1 MTRPTPTSSESH
13 VHPLPAPQESRV
25 LDTDV
30 GAIIGALTLV
40 VVGLWSRHGGVT
52 SLGDSAAKTYTSLA
66 QLTGLLCSEAGLLG
80 LILITR
86 TPLMERRYGLDRM
99 FNLHR
104 LLGEAMAIFLALHI
118 AFSIAAWAIPN
129 GTIDAIQS
137 LTGKESYMALTT
149 VGSVIVLIVTISSL
163 KWFRNKLSYEM
174 WYFVHLTAY
183 FGLAASFSHQIVLGT
198 DFADDALA
206 RGFWVAI
213 HVALVAWIIWSRWG
227 RFVVAVARPL
237 RVSAVTHE
245 AEGITSVVLSGK
257 HLGKAKAQGG
267 QFYLVRQLVKG
278 RWWQANPFS
287 LSAQPTTAGL
297 RFTVKSRGE
306 ASNAFTNI
314 ALGTRVIVEGPYG
327 VCTPDVVNSEKVL
340 LVGGGIGIGPVM
352 SFLEQ
357 LKPEHEPI
365 VLYRVSS
372 EQEMSQVKELE
383 GLATARNGSVHTLV
397 GPRATL
403 KVADPFSAEV
413 LLKAVPDL
421 AQRVVIVAGPESM
434 VKAVQRGARAA
445 GVPVENIHA
454 ERAWW

>member
-1 MTRPTPTSSESH
+1 MTRPTPTSSMSQ

-40 VVGLWSRHGGVT
+40 VVGLWSRHGGVPA
-52 SLGDSAAKTYTSLA
+52 LGDSAAKTYTSLA

-99 FNLHR
+99 FNWHR

-118 AFSIAAWAIPN
+118 AFSVAAWAIPN
-129 GTIDAIQS
+129 GTINAIQS
-137 LTGKESYMALTT
+137 LTGREPYMALTS
-149 VGSVIVLIVTISSL
+149 VGSVIVLLVTISSL

-174 WYFVHLTAY
+174 WYFMHLTAY

-198 DFADDALA
+198 DFTDDALA

-213 HVALVAWIIWSRWG
+213 HVVLVAWIIWSRWG
-227 RFVVAVARPL
+227 RFFVALARPL
-237 RVSAVTHE
+237 RVSGVTHE
-245 AEGITSVVLSGK
+245 AEGITSVVLSGT

-267 QFYLVRQLVKG
+267 QFYLVRQMVKG

-297 RFTVKSRGE
+297 RFTVKARGE
-306 ASNAFTNI
+306 SSNAFTNI

-357 LKPEHEPI
+357 LTSQHEPI

-372 EQEMSQVKELE
+372 EQEMSHVKELE
-383 GLATARNGSVHTLV
+383 ALATARCGSVHTLV

-403 KVADPFSAEV
+403 KVADPFNAES
-413 LLKAVPDL
+413 LLKAVPDI
-421 AQRVVIVAGPESM
+421 AQRIVIVAGPESM

>member
-1 MTRPTPTSSESH
+1 
-13 VHPLPAPQESRV
+13 
-25 LDTDV
+25 
-30 GAIIGALTLV
+30 
-40 VVGLWSRHGGVT
+40 
-52 SLGDSAAKTYTSLA
+52 
-66 QLTGLLCSEAGLLG
+66 
-80 LILITR
+80 
-86 TPLMERRYGLDRM
+86 
-99 FNLHR
+99 
-104 LLGEAMAIFLALHI
+104 MAFFLALHI
-118 AFSIAAWAIPN
+118 AFSVAAWAIPSGMVN
-129 GTIDAIQS
+129 AIQS
-137 LTGKESYMALTT
+137 LTGEEPYMALTS
-149 VGSVIVLIVTISSL
+149 VGSVIVLLVTISSL

-227 RFVVAVARPL
+227 RFFVALARPL

-245 AEGITSVVLSGK
+245 AEGITSVVLSGT
-257 HLGKAKAQGG
+257 HLRKAKAQGG

-278 RWWQANPFS
+278 RWWQSNPFS

-314 ALGTRVIVEGPYG
+314 ALGTRVVVEGPYG

-357 LKPEHEPI
+357 LTTQHEPI

-372 EQEMSQVKELE
+372 EQEMAHVEELE
-383 GLATARNGSVHTLV
+383 TLATARNGNVHTLI
-397 GPRATL
+397 GHRATL
-403 KVADPFSAEV
+403 KVSDPFSAEV

-421 AQRVVIVAGPESM
+421 VQRVVIVAGPESM

>member
-1 MTRPTPTSSESH
+1 MTRPTPTSSESQ

-99 FNLHR
+99 FNWHR

-118 AFSIAAWAIPN
+118 AFSVAAWAIPS
-129 GTIDAIQS
+129 GTMNAIQS
-137 LTGKESYMALTT
+137 LTGEEPYMALTS
-149 VGSVIVLIVTISSL
+149 VGSVIVLLVTISSL

-198 DFADDALA
+198 DFADDSLA
-206 RGFWVAI
+206 RSFWVAI

-227 RFVVAVARPL
+227 RFFVALARPL

-245 AEGITSVVLSGK
+245 AEGITSVVLSGA
-257 HLGKAKAQGG
+257 HLRKAKAQGG

-278 RWWQANPFS
+278 RWWQSNPFS

-297 RFTVKSRGE
+297 RFTVKARGE
-306 ASNAFTNI
+306 SSNAFTNI

-357 LKPEHEPI
+357 LTPQHEPI

-372 EQEMSQVKELE
+372 EQEMSQVKGIEA
-383 GLATARNGSVHTLV
+383 LATARNGSVHTLV

-403 KVADPFSAEV
+403 KVADPFSADA

>member
-1 MTRPTPTSSESH
+1 
-13 VHPLPAPQESRV
+13 
-25 LDTDV
+25 V
-30 GAIIGALTLV
+30 GAVIGALTLV

-99 FNLHR
+99 FNWHR

-118 AFSIAAWAIPN
+118 AFSVAAWAIPG
-129 GTIDAIQS
+129 GTVNAIQS
-137 LTGKESYMALTT
+137 LTGEEPYMALTS
-149 VGSVIVLIVTISSL
+149 VGSVIILLVTISSL

-198 DFADDALA
+198 DFADDSLA

-213 HVALVAWIIWSRWG
+213 HVALIAWVIWSRWG
-227 RFVVAVARPL
+227 RFFVAVARPL

-245 AEGITSVVLSGK
+245 AEGITSVVLSGT

-278 RWWQANPFS
+278 RWWQSNPFS

-306 ASNAFTNI
+306 SSNAFTNI

-357 LKPEHEPI
+357 LTTQHEPI

-372 EQEMSQVKELE
+372 EQEMSHVKELE
-383 GLATARNGSVHTLV
+383 ALAAARSGSVHTLV
-397 GPRATL
+397 GHRATL
-403 KVADPFSAEV
+403 KVADPFSSDV

-445 GVPVENIHA
+445 GVPAENIHA

>member
-1 MTRPTPTSSESH
+1 MTRPTPTSSESQ

-99 FNLHR
+99 FNWHR

-118 AFSIAAWAIPN
+118 AFGVAAWAIPG
-129 GTIDAIQS
+129 GTMNAIQS
-137 LTGKESYMALTT
+137 LTGEEPYMALTS
-149 VGSVIVLIVTISSL
+149 VGSVIVLLVTISSL

-198 DFADDALA
+198 DFADDSLA

-227 RFVVAVARPL
+227 RFFVALARPL

-245 AEGITSVVLSGK
+245 AQGITSVVLSGA
-257 HLGKAKAQGG
+257 HLRKAKAQGG

-278 RWWQANPFS
+278 RWWQSNPFS

-306 ASNAFTNI
+306 SSNAFTNI

-357 LKPEHEPI
+357 LTPQHEPI

-372 EQEMSQVKELE
+372 EQEMSQVKGIE
-383 GLATARNGSVHTLV
+383 GLATARNGSVQTLV

-403 KVADPFSAEV
+403 KVADPFSADA

>member
-1 MTRPTPTSSESH
+1 MTRPTPTSSESQ

-30 GAIIGALTLV
+30 GAVIGALTLV
-40 VVGLWSRHGGVT
+40 VVGLWSRHGGVAD
-52 SLGDSAAKTYTSLA
+52 LGDSAAKTYISLA

-99 FNLHR
+99 FNWHR
-104 LLGEAMAIFLALHI
+104 LLGEAMAMFLALHI
-118 AFSIAAWAIPN
+118 AFSVAAWAIPN
-129 GTIDAIQS
+129 GTMNAIQS
-137 LTGKESYMALTT
+137 LTGKESYMALTS
-149 VGSVIVLIVTISSL
+149 VGSVIILLVTISSL

-198 DFADDALA
+198 DFADDVLA

-213 HVALVAWIIWSRWG
+213 HVALVAWVVWSRWG
-227 RFVVAVARPL
+227 RFFVAVARPL

-267 QFYLVRQLVKG
+267 QFYLVRQMMKG

-413 LLKAVPDL
+413 LLRAVPDL

-445 GVPVENIHA
+445 GVPAENIHA

>member
-1 MTRPTPTSSESH
+1 
-13 VHPLPAPQESRV
+13 
-25 LDTDV
+25 V
-30 GAIIGALTLV
+30 GAVIGALTLV

-99 FNLHR
+99 FNWHR

-118 AFSIAAWAIPN
+118 AFSVAAWAIPG
-129 GTIDAIQS
+129 GTVNAIQS
-137 LTGKESYMALTT
+137 LTGEEPYMALTS
-149 VGSVIVLIVTISSL
+149 VGSVIILLVTISSL

-198 DFADDALA
+198 DFADDSLA

-213 HVALVAWIIWSRWG
+213 HVALIAWVIWSRWG
-227 RFVVAVARPL
+227 RFFVAVARPL

-245 AEGITSVVLSGK
+245 AEGITSVVLSGT

-278 RWWQANPFS
+278 RWWQSNPFS

-306 ASNAFTNI
+306 SSNAFTNI

-357 LKPEHEPI
+357 LTTQHEPI

-372 EQEMSQVKELE
+372 EQEMSHVKELE
-383 GLATARNGSVHTLV
+383 ALAAARSGSVHTLV
-397 GPRATL
+397 GHRATL

-413 LLKAVPDL
+413 LLKAVLDL

-445 GVPVENIHA
+445 GVPAENIHA

>member
-1 MTRPTPTSSESH
+1 MTRPTPTSSESQ

-30 GAIIGALTLV
+30 GAVIGALTLI
-40 VVGLWSRHGGVT
+40 VVGLWSRHGGVAD
-52 SLGDSAAKTYTSLA
+52 LGDSAAKTYMSLA

-99 FNLHR
+99 FNWHR

-118 AFSIAAWAIPN
+118 AFSVAAWAIPG
-129 GTIDAIQS
+129 GTVNAIQS
-137 LTGKESYMALTT
+137 LTGEEPYMALTS
-149 VGSVIVLIVTISSL
+149 VGSVIILLVTISSL
-163 KWFRNKLSYEM
+163 KLFRNKLSYEM

-198 DFADDALA
+198 DFADDSLA

-213 HVALVAWIIWSRWG
+213 HVALIAWIIWSRWG
-227 RFVVAVARPL
+227 RFFVAVARPL

-245 AEGITSVVLSGK
+245 AEGITSIVLSGT
-257 HLGKAKAQGG
+257 HLRKAKAQGG

-278 RWWQANPFS
+278 RWWQSNPFS

-306 ASNAFTNI
+306 SSNAFTNI

-357 LKPEHEPI
+357 LTTQHEPI

-372 EQEMSQVKELE
+372 EQEMSHVKELE
-383 GLATARNGSVHTLV
+383 ALAAARSGSVHTLV
-397 GPRATL
+397 GHRATL
-403 KVADPFSAEV
+403 KVADPFSSDV

-445 GVPVENIHA
+445 GVPAENIHA

>member
-1 MTRPTPTSSESH
+1 MTRPTPTSSESQ

-30 GAIIGALTLV
+30 GAVIGALTLV

-86 TPLMERRYGLDRM
+86 TPLIERRYGLDRM
-99 FNLHR
+99 FNWHR

-118 AFSIAAWAIPN
+118 AFSVAAWAIPG
-129 GTIDAIQS
+129 GTVNAIQS
-137 LTGKESYMALTT
+137 LTGEEPYMALTS
-149 VGSVIVLIVTISSL
+149 VGSVIILLVTISSL
-163 KWFRNKLSYEM
+163 KLFRNKLSYEM

-198 DFADDALA
+198 DFADDSLA

-213 HVALVAWIIWSRWG
+213 HVALIAWIIWSRWG
-227 RFVVAVARPL
+227 RFFVAVARPL

-245 AEGITSVVLSGK
+245 AEGITSIVLSGT
-257 HLGKAKAQGG
+257 HLRKAKAQGG

-278 RWWQANPFS
+278 RWWQSNPFS

-306 ASNAFTNI
+306 SSNAFTNI

-357 LKPEHEPI
+357 LTTQHEPI

-372 EQEMSQVKELE
+372 EQEMSHVKELE
-383 GLATARNGSVHTLV
+383 ALAAARSGSVHTLV
-397 GPRATL
+397 GHRATL
-403 KVADPFSAEV
+403 KVADPFSSDV

-445 GVPVENIHA
+445 GVPAENIHA

>member
-1 MTRPTPTSSESH
+1 MTRPTPTSSESQ

-30 GAIIGALTLV
+30 GAVIGALTLV
-40 VVGLWSRHGGVT
+40 VVGLWSRHGGVAD
-52 SLGDSAAKTYTSLA
+52 LGDSAAKTYMSLA

-99 FNLHR
+99 FNWHR

-118 AFSIAAWAIPN
+118 AFSVAAWAIPG
-129 GTIDAIQS
+129 GTVNAIQS
-137 LTGKESYMALTT
+137 LTGEEPYMALTS
-149 VGSVIVLIVTISSL
+149 VGSVIILLVTISSL
-163 KWFRNKLSYEM
+163 KLFRNKLSYEM

-198 DFADDALA
+198 DFADDSLA

-213 HVALVAWIIWSRWG
+213 HVALIAWIIWSRWG
-227 RFVVAVARPL
+227 RFFVAVARPL

-245 AEGITSVVLSGK
+245 AEGITSIVLSGT
-257 HLGKAKAQGG
+257 HLRKAKAQGG

-278 RWWQANPFS
+278 RWWQSNPFS

-306 ASNAFTNI
+306 SSNAFTNI

-357 LKPEHEPI
+357 LTTQHEPI

-372 EQEMSQVKELE
+372 EQEMSHVKELE
-383 GLATARNGSVHTLV
+383 ALAAARSGSVHTLV
-397 GPRATL
+397 GHRATL
-403 KVADPFSAEV
+403 KVADPFSSDV

-445 GVPVENIHA
+445 GVPAENIHA

>member
-1 MTRPTPTSSESH
+1 MTRPTPTSSESQ

-30 GAIIGALTLV
+30 GAVIGALTLK
-40 VVGLWSRHGGVT
+40 VVGLWSRHGGVAD
-52 SLGDSAAKTYTSLA
+52 LGDSAAKTYMSHA

-99 FNLHR
+99 FNWHR

-118 AFSIAAWAIPN
+118 AFSVAAWAIPG
-129 GTIDAIQS
+129 GTVNAIQS
-137 LTGKESYMALTT
+137 LTGEEPYMALTS
-149 VGSVIVLIVTISSL
+149 VGSVIILLVTISSL
-163 KWFRNKLSYEM
+163 KLFRNKLSYEM

-198 DFADDALA
+198 DFADDSLA

-213 HVALVAWIIWSRWG
+213 HVALIAWIIWSRWG
-227 RFVVAVARPL
+227 RFFVAVARPL

-245 AEGITSVVLSGK
+245 AEGITSIVLSGT
-257 HLGKAKAQGG
+257 HLRKAKAQGG

-278 RWWQANPFS
+278 RWWQSNPFS

-306 ASNAFTNI
+306 SSNAFTNI

-327 VCTPDVVNSEKVL
+327 VCTPDVVTSEKVL

-372 EQEMSQVKELE
+372 EQEMSHVKELE
-383 GLATARNGSVHTLV
+383 ALAAARSGSVHTLV
-397 GPRATL
+397 GHRATL
-403 KVADPFSAEV
+403 KVADPFSSDV

>member
-1 MTRPTPTSSESH
+1 MTRPTPTSSESQ

-30 GAIIGALTLV
+30 GAVIGALTLV
-40 VVGLWSRHGGVT
+40 VVGLWSRHGGVAD
-52 SLGDSAAKTYTSLA
+52 LGDSAAKTYMSLA

-99 FNLHR
+99 FNWHR

-118 AFSIAAWAIPN
+118 AFSVAAWAIPG
-129 GTIDAIQS
+129 GTVNAIQS
-137 LTGKESYMALTT
+137 LTGEEPYMALTS
-149 VGSVIVLIVTISSL
+149 VGSVIILLVTISSL
-163 KWFRNKLSYEM
+163 KLFRNKLSYEM
-174 WYFVHLTAY
+174 WYFVHLIAY

-198 DFADDALA
+198 DFADDSLA

-213 HVALVAWIIWSRWG
+213 HVALIAWIIWSRWG
-227 RFVVAVARPL
+227 RFFVAVARPL

-245 AEGITSVVLSGK
+245 AEGITSVVLSGT
-257 HLGKAKAQGG
+257 HLRKAKAQGG

-278 RWWQANPFS
+278 RWWQSNPFS

-306 ASNAFTNI
+306 SSNAFTNI

-327 VCTPDVVNSEKVL
+327 VCTPEVVKSEKVL

-357 LKPEHEPI
+357 LTTQHEPI

-372 EQEMSQVKELE
+372 EQEMSHVKELE
-383 GLATARNGSVHTLV
+383 ALAAARSGSVHTLV
-397 GPRATL
+397 GHRATL
-403 KVADPFSAEV
+403 KVADPFSSDV

-445 GVPVENIHA
+445 GVPAENIHA

>member
-1 MTRPTPTSSESH
+1 MTRPTPASSESQ
-13 VHPLPAPQESRV
+13 VHPLPAPRDSRV

-40 VVGLWSRHGGVT
+40 VVGLWSRHGGVAA
-52 SLGDSAAKTYTSLA
+52 LGNSAAKTYTSLA

-86 TPLMERRYGLDRM
+86 TPLVERRYGLDRM
-99 FNLHR
+99 FNWHR
-104 LLGEAMAIFLALHI
+104 LLGEAMSVFLGLHI
-118 AFSIAAWAIPN
+118 AFSVAAWAIPD
-129 GTIDAIQS
+129 GTMNAVKS
-137 LTGKESYMALTT
+137 LTGKEPYMALTT
-149 VGSVIVLIVTISSL
+149 VGSFIVLLVTISSL

-206 RGFWVAI
+206 RGFWVGI
-213 HVALVAWIIWSRWG
+213 HLALVVWLIWSRWG
-227 RFVVAVARPL
+227 RLFIAIARPL
-237 RVSAVTHE
+237 RVAAVTHE
-245 AEGITSVVLSGK
+245 AQGVTSVVLSGT
-257 HLGKAKAQGG
+257 HLRKAKAHGG
-267 QFYLVRQLVKG
+267 QFYLVRQMVKG
-278 RWWQANPFS
+278 RWWQTNPFS
-287 LSAQPTTAGL
+287 LSAQPTNAGL

-306 ASNAFTNI
+306 SSNAFTNI

-340 LVGGGIGIGPVM
+340 LVAGGVGIGPVV

-357 LKPEHEPI
+357 LTTQHEPI
-365 VLYRVSS
+365 ILYRVSS
-372 EQEMSQVKELE
+372 EHEMSHVEELE
-383 GLATARNGSVHTLV
+383 ALANARNGSVHTLV

-403 KVADPFSAEV
+403 KVADPFSADV

>member
-1 MTRPTPTSSESH
+1 MTRPTPTSSESQ

-30 GAIIGALTLV
+30 GAVIGALTLV
-40 VVGLWSRHGGVT
+40 VVGLWSRHGGVAD
-52 SLGDSAAKTYTSLA
+52 LGDSASKTYMSLA
-66 QLTGLLCSEAGLLG
+66 QLTGLLCSEAGILG

-99 FNLHR
+99 FNWHR

-118 AFSIAAWAIPN
+118 AFSVAAWAIPG
-129 GTIDAIQS
+129 GTVNAIQS
-137 LTGKESYMALTT
+137 LTGEEPYMALTS
-149 VGSVIVLIVTISSL
+149 VGSVIILLVTISSL
-163 KWFRNKLSYEM
+163 KLFRNKLSYEM

-198 DFADDALA
+198 DFADDSLA
-206 RGFWVAI
+206 RGFWVAV
-213 HVALVAWIIWSRWG
+213 HVALIAWIIWSRWG
-227 RFVVAVARPL
+227 RFFVAVARPL

-245 AEGITSVVLSGK
+245 AEGITSIVLSGT
-257 HLGKAKAQGG
+257 HLRKAKAQGG

-278 RWWQANPFS
+278 RWWQSNPFS

-306 ASNAFTNI
+306 SSNAFTNI

-357 LKPEHEPI
+357 LTTQHEPI

-372 EQEMSQVKELE
+372 EQEMSHVKELE
-383 GLATARNGSVHTLV
+383 ALAAARSGSVHTLV
-397 GPRATL
+397 GHRATL
-403 KVADPFSAEV
+403 KVADPFSSDV

-445 GVPVENIHA
+445 GVPAENIHA

>member
-1 MTRPTPTSSESH
+1 VSQ
-13 VHPLPAPQESRV
+13 VHPLPAPRESRV

-40 VVGLWSRHGGVT
+40 VVGLWSRHGGVAA
-52 SLGDSAAKTYTSLA
+52 LGNSAAKTYTSLA

-86 TPLMERRYGLDRM
+86 TPLVERRYGLDRM
-99 FNLHR
+99 FNWHR
-104 LLGEAMAIFLALHI
+104 LLGEAMAVFLGVHI
-118 AFSIAAWAIPN
+118 AFSIAAWAIPT
-129 GTIDAIQS
+129 GTMNAVQS
-137 LTGKESYMALTT
+137 LTGREPYMALTT
-149 VGSVIVLIVTISSL
+149 VGSVLVLLVTISSL

-213 HVALVAWIIWSRWG
+213 HVALIVWVIWSRWG
-227 RFVVAVARPL
+227 RFFIALTRPL

-245 AEGITSVVLSGK
+245 AEGITSVVLSGT
-257 HLGKAKAQGG
+257 HLQKAKAQGG

-278 RWWQANPFS
+278 RWWQSNPFS

-306 ASNAFTNI
+306 SSNAFTNI
-314 ALGTRVIVEGPYG
+314 ALGTRVVVEGPYG
-327 VCTPDVVNSEKVL
+327 VCTPDEVNSEKVL

-357 LKPEHEPI
+357 LTTQHEPI

-372 EQEMSQVKELE
+372 EHEMSHVKELE
-383 GLATARNGSVHTLV
+383 TLATARNGNVRTLV

-403 KVADPFSAEV
+403 KVADPFSADV

>member
-1 MTRPTPTSSESH
+1 MTRPTPTSSESQ

-30 GAIIGALTLV
+30 GAVIGALTLI
-40 VVGLWSRHGGVT
+40 VVGLWSRHGGVAD
-52 SLGDSAAKTYTSLA
+52 LGDSAAKTYMSLA

-99 FNLHR
+99 FNWHR

-118 AFSIAAWAIPN
+118 AFSVAAWAIPS
-129 GTIDAIQS
+129 GTVNAIQS
-137 LTGKESYMALTT
+137 LTGEEPYMALTS
-149 VGSVIVLIVTISSL
+149 VGSVIILLVTISSL
-163 KWFRNKLSYEM
+163 KLFRNKLSYEM

-198 DFADDALA
+198 DFADDSLA
-206 RGFWVAI
+206 RGFWVAV
-213 HVALVAWIIWSRWG
+213 HVALIAWIIWSRWG
-227 RFVVAVARPL
+227 RFFVAVARPL

-245 AEGITSVVLSGK
+245 AEGITSVVLSGT

-278 RWWQANPFS
+278 RWWQSNPFS

-306 ASNAFTNI
+306 SSNAFTNI

-357 LKPEHEPI
+357 LTTQHEPI

-372 EQEMSQVKELE
+372 EQEMSHVKELE
-383 GLATARNGSVHTLV
+383 ALAAARSGSVHTLV
-397 GPRATL
+397 GHRATL
-403 KVADPFSAEV
+403 KVADPFSSDV

-445 GVPVENIHA
+445 GVPAENIHA

>member
-1 MTRPTPTSSESH
+1 MTRPTPTSSESQ

-30 GAIIGALTLV
+30 GAVIGALTLI
-40 VVGLWSRHGGVT
+40 VVGLWSRHGGVAD
-52 SLGDSAAKTYTSLA
+52 LGDSAAKTYMSLA

-99 FNLHR
+99 FNWHR

-118 AFSIAAWAIPN
+118 AFSVAAWAIPS
-129 GTIDAIQS
+129 GTVNAIQS
-137 LTGKESYMALTT
+137 LTGEEPYMALTS
-149 VGSVIVLIVTISSL
+149 VGSVIILLVTISSL
-163 KWFRNKLSYEM
+163 KLFRNKLSYEM

-198 DFADDALA
+198 DFADDSLA

-213 HVALVAWIIWSRWG
+213 HVALIAWIIWSRWG
-227 RFVVAVARPL
+227 RFFVAVARPL

-245 AEGITSVVLSGK
+245 AEGITSIVLSGT
-257 HLGKAKAQGG
+257 HLRKAKAQGG

-278 RWWQANPFS
+278 RWWQSNPFS

-306 ASNAFTNI
+306 SSNAFTNI

-357 LKPEHEPI
+357 LTTQHEPI

-372 EQEMSQVKELE
+372 EQEMSHVKELE
-383 GLATARNGSVHTLV
+383 ALAAARSGSVHTLV
-397 GPRATL
+397 GHRATL
-403 KVADPFSAEV
+403 KVADPFSSDV

-445 GVPVENIHA
+445 GVPAENIHA

>member
-1 MTRPTPTSSESH
+1 MTRPTPTSSESQ

-30 GAIIGALTLV
+30 GAVIGALTLV
-40 VVGLWSRHGGVT
+40 VVGLWSRHGGVAD
-52 SLGDSAAKTYTSLA
+52 LGDSAAKTYMSLA

-99 FNLHR
+99 FNWHR

-118 AFSIAAWAIPN
+118 AFSVAAWAIPS
-129 GTIDAIQS
+129 GTVNAIQS
-137 LTGKESYMALTT
+137 LTGEEPYMALTS
-149 VGSVIVLIVTISSL
+149 VGSVIILLVTISSL
-163 KWFRNKLSYEM
+163 KLFRNKLSYEM

-198 DFADDALA
+198 DFADDSLA

-213 HVALVAWIIWSRWG
+213 HVALIAWIIWSRWG
-227 RFVVAVARPL
+227 RFFVAVARPL

-245 AEGITSVVLSGK
+245 AEGITSIVLSGT
-257 HLGKAKAQGG
+257 HLRKAKAQGG

-278 RWWQANPFS
+278 RWWQSNPFS

-306 ASNAFTNI
+306 SSNAFTNI

-340 LVGGGIGIGPVM
+340 FVGGGIGIGPVM

-357 LKPEHEPI
+357 LTTQHEPI

-372 EQEMSQVKELE
+372 EQEMSHVKELE
-383 GLATARNGSVHTLV
+383 ALAAARSGSVHTLV
-397 GPRATL
+397 GHRATL
-403 KVADPFSAEV
+403 KVADPFSSDV

-445 GVPVENIHA
+445 GVPAENIHA